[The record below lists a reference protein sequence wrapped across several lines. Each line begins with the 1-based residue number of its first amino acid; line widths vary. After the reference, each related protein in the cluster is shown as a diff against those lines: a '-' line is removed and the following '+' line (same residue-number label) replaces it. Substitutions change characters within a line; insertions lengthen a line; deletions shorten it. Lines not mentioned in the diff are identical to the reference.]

1 MKKFL
6 AIMMC
11 LIVIGTVQSKESKVI
26 EQPKIEQ
33 ECIDVGSVPQVQVMK
48 FSYIS
53 DSGQTIYVNR
63 FEKQFKQADSV
74 FMSKICKAYY
84 RIPDTGQTITNIYT
98 VAKSDEQSDDSYIL
112 QKDVL
117 CSQYRIIPDCPVEII
132 GKIKVKYIT
141 HYAYSFHNQYNQPP
155 SFT

>member
-6 AIMMC
+6 ALITC
-11 LIVIGTVQSKESKVI
+11 LIMLCVGTIQAKESKVS

-33 ECIDVGSVPQVQVMK
+33 ECIDVGKIQQV
-48 FSYIS
+48 
-53 DSGQTIYVNR
+53 DYVNR

-84 RIPDTGQTITNIYT
+84 RIPDTGYTITNIYT

-112 QKDVL
+112 QKDAL
-117 CSQYRIIPDCPVEII
+117 CSQYRLIPDCPIEII

-141 HYAYSFHNQYNQPP
+141 HYAYSFYNPYNQPP
-155 SFT
+155 SKE